1 MGARWYHS
9 ELGRFMSPDP
19 VGFNAGNT
27 LSFNRY
33 LYGNNNPYTFYD
45 PDGEYA
51 QLVIEMTEDAIVQ
64 VSGVINDIKNGNY
77 ESAAVSVVS
86 IGLAVLVARRLPGV
100 SGLLRQGAKNSDK
113 VIRAVAKSVAP
124 NAAQAKNLKRFQK
137 KIPSNSK
144 ENVELRGLPNN
155 GVAVQ
160 ATSAGK
166 VPGSRA
172 VYEKQIDVNGKT
184 IQATKTTYNP
194 QGNIVHVKDKL
205 NGGTYP

>member
-1 MGARWYHS
+1 MGARWYNS

-86 IGLAVLVARRLPGV
+86 IGLAVLVARRLPDV

-113 VIRAVAKSVAP
+113 VIRAVKKKGLTTPKKYFGSKSKPEVKEALEKKYGP
-124 NAAQAKNLKRFQK
+124 PKSSREHADTYYNDKTKR
-137 KIPSNSK
+137 SY
-144 ENVELRGLPNN
+144 NVHEE
-155 GVAVQ
+155 
-160 ATSAGK
+160 
-166 VPGSRA
+166 PG
-172 VYEKQIDVNGKT
+172 
-184 IQATKTTYNP
+184 
-194 QGNIVHVKDKL
+194 H
-205 NGGTYP
+205 NGGKPHVDIRRRGRFEERKYDLKE